1 MLGMQCRFISLS
13 TALRQVWCSQSVWG
27 SSLPTDT
34 TKTPLRICFEM
45 SCFVLWASVASST
58 KSPRAAEGAES
69 PNTPSLCWCTICSD
83 AQSQWMQSQELNQG
97 CIMSFVWPLPLLRVL
112 EPGLGALVHLRTVW
126 PWDYASVLCGDRFA
140 HPGCVCGIDRPF
152 ITEIRA
158 VELGRGKVCLRWL
171 VPSSDAA
178 ACTYAI

>member
-1 MLGMQCRFISLS
+1 MGMQCRFISLS

-126 PWDYASVLCGDRFA
+126 PVLKAQIIPLCFVGTDLHTQAVSVAS
-140 HPGCVCGIDRPF
+140 ID
-152 ITEIRA
+152 
-158 VELGRGKVCLRWL
+158 
-171 VPSSDAA
+171 PSLQKLEQWN
-178 ACTYAI
+178 